1 MRLHQFMMAT
11 ILILASAFAI
21 SMPKNEAVWED
32 PMPGIRQVLGLSGS
46 GGSVQRI
53 GYGTNDER
61 LGGGFIQDTTPLF
74 QAETTRGHYWRG
86 ETKDYYTGHGWETTT
101 PQQGTWNEFSD
112 YEEEDEILTAIVS
125 FVDEEKAVFPH
136 KLFLFSQ
143 INKTLTMI

>member
-53 GYGTNDER
+53 GYGTNDE
-61 LGGGFIQDTTPLF
+61 
-74 QAETTRGHYWRG
+74 
-86 ETKDYYTGHGWETTT
+86 TKRRFMCRYGRRKSVYLYKEAVYVQIWK
-101 PQQGTWNEFSD
+101 
-112 YEEEDEILTAIVS
+112 EEECVS
-125 FVDEEKAVFPH
+125 AQRCLLKH
-136 KLFLFSQ
+136 WR
-143 INKTLTMI
+143 